1 MRKWNFLVKKSRK
14 ITLTS
19 KCSFSQFVTF
29 LSEEIRHKGWF
40 FIKCGPFGV
49 ISCSVSLTPVHF
61 RLKFKIYELV
71 FLFSK
76 FTEFNLKV
84 SMNAFLCLH
93 DTDLVKMSYYHL
105 KSTFYLHDVTFRI
118 LSGGLVINMVAP
130 LSIFFAKKGWEWM
143 EWKYILIPWTP
154 GPPHLILAHPH
165 THDIYTRLIFIIAKK
180 AVVLQIKKKLN
191 PFKNF

>member
-130 LSIFFAKKGWEWM
+130 LSIFFRQKGM
-143 EWKYILIPWTP
+143 RVNGVKIYSHPLDPWTTSSHSR
-154 GPPHLILAHPH
+154 PPTH
-165 THDIYTRLIFIIAKK
+165 TWHIHKTDFYNCKESSCTP
-180 AVVLQIKKKLN
+180 N
-191 PFKNF
+191 